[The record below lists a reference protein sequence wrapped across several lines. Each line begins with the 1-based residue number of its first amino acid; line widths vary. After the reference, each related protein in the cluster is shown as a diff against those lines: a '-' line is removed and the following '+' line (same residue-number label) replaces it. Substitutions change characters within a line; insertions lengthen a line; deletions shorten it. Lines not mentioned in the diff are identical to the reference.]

1 LGDFRKLRVWQEAKD
16 LAIRIYNLTNKNG
29 FQRDFSLKDQLR
41 RSAISI
47 SSNIA
52 EGDELGTNKQ
62 AINHFYHARGSA
74 AELLSQLTISQ
85 EIGLLNEKE
94 YEELEDT
101 CKKIGAMLNQ
111 LIKARK

>member
-1 LGDFRKLRVWQEAKD
+1 M
-16 LAIRIYNLTNKNG
+16 
-29 FQRDFSLKDQLR
+29 R

-62 AINHFYHARGSA
+62 SINHFFHARASA
-74 AELLSQLTISQ
+74 AELLSQLIISH
-85 EIGLLNEKE
+85 EIGFVEENEF
-94 YEELEDT
+94 EELENT